1 MERLWTGSCHS
12 AARSGTKFVSIW
24 LFHLRSLKY
33 NGMVCVFNVRHCTPS
48 YITCTG
54 EYLFMYEPNHG
65 SSVSYPS
72 AVNPPLSNAHT
83 KILRRHTPLVVLW
96 MLILLRRSYFHVFI
110 LTTSIHL
117 VLLVSRIL
125 FFFPLGLWS
134 GAPIIPSSSMASL
147 SGLSG
152 SGASLVSTPS
162 ASY

>member
-54 EYLFMYEPNHG
+54 EYLFMY
-65 SSVSYPS
+65 
-72 AVNPPLSNAHT
+72 
-83 KILRRHTPLVVLW
+83 PLVVLW